1 MGFDYITGWDGPYT
15 PPTAPV
21 TITSSPLPFWALG
34 ADPDIYACTR
44 MYDPDD
50 PDGSKARLRRILMPR
65 VTPWPDFEPFP
76 RVARI
81 EDALRTV
88 RARLTGAWY
97 VLRYGPDER
106 W

>member
-1 MGFDYITGWDGPYT
+1 MGFNYATGWDGPFT
-15 PPTAPV
+15 LPTVNARPV
-21 TITSSPLPFWALG
+21 APFWALG

-44 MYDPDD
+44 LYDPDD

-76 RVARI
+76 RLTRIVSTVAACRSRVV
-81 EDALRTV
+81 A
-88 RARLTGAWY
+88 AWW
-97 VLRYGPDER
+97 VLRHGEDER